1 MQVEPQNQQYMEQQL
16 ASRRRRL
23 EELRA
28 QSGLQKP
35 VNDKPPVVQPK
46 VRRGVGAGTVV
57 ALTLLSTLAGLVGG
71 MFGSNYLSKLGLDEN
86 LNIVN
91 TGGQSSEVRT
101 VTQELSTVQVID
113 ESSAVIDIAQEA
125 SDSVVSIIVS
135 SDGQNSIFG
144 ISGIVSAGTGF
155 IVSEEGYVI
164 TNRHVVEGSA
174 NEFTVVFNDDTTA
187 TAELLDMDEVLDI
200 AILKVDPNSVNTNLT
215 PLKLGDSDSIQVGQV
230 AIAIGNSLG
239 EFKNSVSKGIISGLD
254 RTIIAA
260 DDFGQNPE
268 QLENIIQTDAS
279 INSGNS
285 GGPLLDIAGNVIAVN
300 VAKADGGENVGFSIP
315 INSVKPI
322 YESVVANGRIIR
334 PYIGV
339 VYQELNS
346 VLAGQLGLNVDYGAY
361 VVEPD
366 GVVANS
372 PASSVDIRP
381 GDVILSVNGVE
392 LRDTSLQREVIKNQV
407 GDNVQLQIQRGD
419 NVLSVELQL
428 DELE

>member
-1 MQVEPQNQQYMEQQL
+1 MQVENPNQQHIEQQL

-23 EELRA
+23 DELRA

-46 VRRGVGAGTVV
+46 VRRGVGVGTVV
-57 ALTLLSTLAGLVGG
+57 VLTLLSTLAGLVGG

-86 LNIVN
+86 MNIVN
-91 TGGQSSEVRT
+91 TGGQSSEVKT
-101 VTQELSTVQVID
+101 VTKELSTIEVVD
-113 ESSAVIDIAQEA
+113 ESSAVIDIAEEA

-135 SDGQNSIFG
+135 SDGQDSVFG

-155 IVSEEGYVI
+155 IVSEEGYIV
-164 TNRHVVEGSA
+164 TNRHVVEAA
-174 NEFTVVFNDDTTA
+174 NSDYTIIFNDDTTA
-187 TAELLDMDEVLDI
+187 TAELLDMDAVLDI
-200 AILKVDPNSVNTNLT
+200 AILKVDSNLKLI
-215 PLKLGDSDSIQVGQV
+215 PLKLGDSDSIKVGQV

-254 RTIIAA
+254 RTIVAA
-260 DDFGQNPE
+260 DDFGRNPE

-285 GGPLLDIAGNVIAVN
+285 GGPLLDIQGNVVAVN

-339 VYQELNS
+339 VYQELNA
-346 VLAGQLGLNVDYGAY
+346 VLSGQLGLEVSYGAY
-361 VVEPD
+361 VTED
-366 GVVANS
+366 GVIAGS
-372 PASSVDIRP
+372 PASSTDIRP

-392 LRDTSLQREVIKNQV
+392 LRETSLQREIIKNQV
-407 GDNVQLQIQRGD
+407 GDTVELQIQRGD
-419 NVLSVELQL
+419 NVLNVELKL
-428 DELE
+428 AELE